1 MEVIDSAPV
10 SHSTEQEVFT
20 PLCIVARPQVW
31 RRELACGQRREHF
44 KHIRE
49 YFYTLVDTYQAE
61 TEASH
66 EPANKQKGTAI
77 EFFSDLF
84 GLKYLRNY
92 IGEITFFQ
100 RLSWMMENTSLDYA
114 FIGTAQEDAKLPA
127 QPPELPHANSAT
139 TWNLFQDN
147 PRSNGAR
154 DSRLDVVVPPLF
166 RRCHVLHRDADEM
179 QKMKH
184 ELKSISHT
192 PSANLLMHIG
202 NTFRLVS
209 YSASHL
215 STLFEVQQIKQLKV
229 YFDGTDDDDERRTME
244 EDITGKI
251 LWLCWGGIC
260 AEWMNCYQ
268 RLWIAFRETNI
279 QWGYPRYV
287 SS

>member
-1 MEVIDSAPV
+1 MELIEP
-10 SHSTEQEVFT
+10 EIFT

-31 RRELACGQRREHF
+31 RRELACGQRREYF

-49 YFYTLVDTYQAE
+49 HFYTLVDTYQAG
-61 TEASH
+61 TEACH
-66 EPANKQKGTAI
+66 EPTNKQKGTAI

-92 IGEITFFQ
+92 VGEITFFQ

-114 FIGTAQEDAKLPA
+114 FVGTAEEDAKLPA
-127 QPPELPHANSAT
+127 QPPELPFASSAT

-154 DSRLDVVVPPLF
+154 DPRLDVVVPLLL

-192 PSANLLMHIG
+192 PSANLLTHIVMPIMTG
-202 NTFRLVS
+202 D
-209 YSASHL
+209 
-215 STLFEVQQIKQLKV
+215 STPF
-229 YFDGTDDDDERRTME
+229 
-244 EDITGKI
+244 
-251 LWLCWGGIC
+251 
-260 AEWMNCYQ
+260 
-268 RLWIAFRETNI
+268 
-279 QWGYPRYV
+279 PRF
-287 SS
+287 SR